1 MREEDNI
8 EKEGLQED
16 NLDIGDNSGDEDF
29 AEYDDL
35 SALEGLPQIDELDN
49 MDDLSG
55 VSDVASTIDF
65 DESGHKDESEDDID
79 IPLPDIDFSEDDGIA
94 SELSDGSDIKTT
106 YPEIKD
112 DDNNAADDSTV
123 EEPQVSEDIAAE
135 KDTEIE
141 TQSDAEAEQSDA
153 DIMSLSEDGA
163 DEEQSDADIMS
174 LSEDGADE
182 EQSDA
187 DIMSLSE
194 DGADEEQSDSD
205 IMSLSEDGA
214 DEEQSDADIMSLSE
228 DGADEEQSDIDL
240 MSLIGD
246 EESDSETAESGSIDD
261 MLGGLLDDFDENG
274 SIGDELEEQPE
285 ENSGSDAGDGQ
296 KADDLSDLLGMLSDD
311 STSDDVI
318 SLDSVSNEE
327 IPDISEIPD
336 IPMQDEEDISN
347 ILPQN
352 EEKEDNGEKQ
362 SIFKKV
368 FGNVVTAEIAEA
380 EKKQEEEEAAK
391 KEEAEKVKEEKAAEK
406 AKQKE
411 EKEKLKAEKAEAKA
425 AAKAKKAEEKAAK
438 KAEKQAQK
446 EAEREAAA
454 NEVVGKLNKVGVS
467 IVAVF
472 GVIILAGIII
482 GTNSFGNGLDKKKAT
497 NYFEMHRYSQA
508 YESAVGTNMKEKNPE
523 QYKKIVTVMK
533 VQHALDSYQ
542 NYENVK
548 KYPEALDALLMGL
561 KKYDANKKTA
571 YDLEIEN
578 DLASVYDKILDIL
591 SDEFGL
597 SKSQAYDILSLGS
610 SEYTSKVNAIA
621 AK

>member
-1 MREEDNI
+1 
-8 EKEGLQED
+8 
-16 NLDIGDNSGDEDF
+16 
-29 AEYDDL
+29 
-35 SALEGLPQIDELDN
+35 
-49 MDDLSG
+49 
-55 VSDVASTIDF
+55 
-65 DESGHKDESEDDID
+65 
-79 IPLPDIDFSEDDGIA
+79 
-94 SELSDGSDIKTT
+94 
-106 YPEIKD
+106 
-112 DDNNAADDSTV
+112 
-123 EEPQVSEDIAAE
+123 
-135 KDTEIE
+135 
-141 TQSDAEAEQSDA
+141 
-153 DIMSLSEDGA
+153 MSLSEDGA
-163 DEEQSDADIMS
+163 DEEQPDNDIMS
-174 LSEDGADE
+174 LTEDGTAD
-182 EQSDA
+182 D
-187 DIMSLSE
+187 
-194 DGADEEQSDSD
+194 
-205 IMSLSEDGA
+205 
-214 DEEQSDADIMSLSE
+214 
-228 DGADEEQSDIDL
+228 
-240 MSLIGD
+240 
-246 EESDSETAESGSIDD
+246 ESGSIDD
-261 MLGGLLDDFDENG
+261 MLGGLLDDFDANG
-274 SIGDELEEQPE
+274 SIGDDTEEQPKKNNE
-285 ENSGSDAGDGQ
+285 SESDAGDGQ
-296 KADDLSDLLGMLSDD
+296 KTDDLSDLLGMLSDD

-336 IPMQDEEDISN
+336 IPMQEEEDISN

-352 EEKEDNGEKQ
+352 EEKEDDGEKQ

-368 FGNVVTAEIAEA
+368 FGNVVTDEIAEA

-482 GTNSFGNGLDKKKAT
+482 CTNSFGSGLDKKKAT

>member
-16 NLDIGDNSGDEDF
+16 NPDIGDNSGDEDF

-55 VSDVASTIDF
+55 VSDIASTIDF
-65 DESGHKDESEDDID
+65 DESGHQDESEDDID

-94 SELSDGSDIKTT
+94 SELSDGSDIKIT

-123 EEPQVSEDIAAE
+123 EEPQVSEDIATE
-135 KDTEIE
+135 KDAEIE
-141 TQSDAEAEQSDA
+141 TQSDAEAEQSGA

-182 EQSDA
+182 EQLDA

-194 DGADEEQSDSD
+194 DGADEEQPDND
-205 IMSLSEDGA
+205 IMSLTEDGTA
-214 DEEQSDADIMSLSE
+214 DD
-228 DGADEEQSDIDL
+228 
-240 MSLIGD
+240 
-246 EESDSETAESGSIDD
+246 ESGSIDD
-261 MLGGLLDDFDENG
+261 MLGGLLDDFDANG
-274 SIGDELEEQPE
+274 SIGDDTEEQPKKNNE
-285 ENSGSDAGDGQ
+285 SESDAGDGQ
-296 KADDLSDLLGMLSDD
+296 KTDDLSDLLGMLSDD

-336 IPMQDEEDISN
+336 IPMQEEEDISN

-352 EEKEDNGEKQ
+352 EEKEDDGEKQ

-368 FGNVVTAEIAEA
+368 FGNVVTDEIAEA

-482 GTNSFGNGLDKKKAT
+482 GTNSFGSGLDKKKAT

-597 SKSQAYDILSLGS
+597 SKSQAYDILSLSS

>member
-65 DESGHKDESEDDID
+65 DESGHQDESEDDID

-123 EEPQVSEDIAAE
+123 EEPQVSEDIATE
-135 KDTEIE
+135 KDAEIE
-141 TQSDAEAEQSDA
+141 TQSDAEAEQSGA

-182 EQSDA
+182 EQPDN
-187 DIMSLSE
+187 DIMSLTE
-194 DGADEEQSDSD
+194 DGTADD
-205 IMSLSEDGA
+205 
-214 DEEQSDADIMSLSE
+214 
-228 DGADEEQSDIDL
+228 
-240 MSLIGD
+240 
-246 EESDSETAESGSIDD
+246 ESGSIDD
-261 MLGGLLDDFDENG
+261 MLGGLLDDFDKNG
-274 SIGDELEEQPE
+274 SIGDESEEQSK

-336 IPMQDEEDISN
+336 IPMQEEEDISN

-352 EEKEDNGEKQ
+352 EEKEDDGEKQ

-368 FGNVVTAEIAEA
+368 FGNVVTDEIAEA

-482 GTNSFGNGLDKKKAT
+482 GTNSFGSGLDKKKAT

>member
-65 DESGHKDESEDDID
+65 DESGHQDESEDDID

-123 EEPQVSEDIAAE
+123 EEPQVSEDIATE
-135 KDTEIE
+135 KDAEIE
-141 TQSDAEAEQSDA
+141 TQSDAEAEQSGA
-153 DIMSLSEDGA
+153 DIMSLSEDGADEEQPDNDIMSLTEDGA

-182 EQSDA
+182 EQPDN
-187 DIMSLSE
+187 DIMSLTE
-194 DGADEEQSDSD
+194 DGTADD
-205 IMSLSEDGA
+205 
-214 DEEQSDADIMSLSE
+214 
-228 DGADEEQSDIDL
+228 
-240 MSLIGD
+240 
-246 EESDSETAESGSIDD
+246 ESGSIDD
-261 MLGGLLDDFDENG
+261 MLGGLLDDFDKNG
-274 SIGDELEEQPE
+274 SIGDESEEQSK

-336 IPMQDEEDISN
+336 IPMQEEEDISN

-352 EEKEDNGEKQ
+352 EEKEDDGEKQ

-368 FGNVVTAEIAEA
+368 FGNVVTDEIAEA

-391 KEEAEKVKEEKAAEK
+391 KEEAEKVKEEKVAEK

-482 GTNSFGNGLDKKKAT
+482 GTNSFGSGLDKKKAT

>member
-16 NLDIGDNSGDEDF
+16 NPDIGDNSGDEDF

-65 DESGHKDESEDDID
+65 DESGHQDESEDDID

-112 DDNNAADDSTV
+112 DDNNAVDDSTV
-123 EEPQVSEDIAAE
+123 EEPQVSEDIATE
-135 KDTEIE
+135 KDAEIE
-141 TQSDAEAEQSDA
+141 TQSDAEAEQSGADIMSLSEDGADEEQSDA

-194 DGADEEQSDSD
+194 DGADEEQPDND
-205 IMSLSEDGA
+205 IMSLTEDGTA
-214 DEEQSDADIMSLSE
+214 DD
-228 DGADEEQSDIDL
+228 
-240 MSLIGD
+240 
-246 EESDSETAESGSIDD
+246 ESGSIDD
-261 MLGGLLDDFDENG
+261 MLGGLLDDFDKNG
-274 SIGDELEEQPE
+274 SIGDESEEQSK

-336 IPMQDEEDISN
+336 IPMQEEEDISN

-352 EEKEDNGEKQ
+352 EEKEDDGEKQ

-368 FGNVVTAEIAEA
+368 FGNVVTDEIAEA

>member
-16 NLDIGDNSGDEDF
+16 NPDIGDNSGDEDF

-65 DESGHKDESEDDID
+65 DESGHQDESEDDID

-123 EEPQVSEDIAAE
+123 EEPQVSEDIATE
-135 KDTEIE
+135 KDAEIE
-141 TQSDAEAEQSDA
+141 TQSDAEAEQSGA

-194 DGADEEQSDSD
+194 DGADEEQPDND
-205 IMSLSEDGA
+205 IMSLTEDGA
-214 DEEQSDADIMSLSE
+214 DEEQPDNDIMSLTE
-228 DGADEEQSDIDL
+228 DGTADD
-240 MSLIGD
+240 
-246 EESDSETAESGSIDD
+246 ESGSIDD
-261 MLGGLLDDFDENG
+261 MLGGLLDDFDANG
-274 SIGDELEEQPE
+274 SIGYDTEEQPKKNNE
-285 ENSGSDAGDGQ
+285 SESDAGDGQ
-296 KADDLSDLLGMLSDD
+296 KTDDLSDLLGMLSDD

-336 IPMQDEEDISN
+336 IPMQEEEDISN

-352 EEKEDNGEKQ
+352 EEKEDDGEKQ

-368 FGNVVTAEIAEA
+368 FGNVVTDEIAEA

-482 GTNSFGNGLDKKKAT
+482 GTNSFGSGLDKKKAT

>member
-16 NLDIGDNSGDEDF
+16 NPDIGDNSGDEDF

-65 DESGHKDESEDDID
+65 DESGHQDESEDDID

-112 DDNNAADDSTV
+112 DDNNAEDDSTV

-135 KDTEIE
+135 KDAEIE
-141 TQSDAEAEQSDA
+141 TQSDAEAEQSGA

-194 DGADEEQSDSD
+194 DGADEEQSDAD
-205 IMSLSEDGA
+205 IMSLSDDGA
-214 DEEQSDADIMSLSE
+214 DEEQPDNDIMSLTE
-228 DGADEEQSDIDL
+228 DGTADD
-240 MSLIGD
+240 
-246 EESDSETAESGSIDD
+246 ESGSIDD
-261 MLGGLLDDFDENG
+261 MLGGLLDDFDKNG
-274 SIGDELEEQPE
+274 SIGDESEEQSK

-336 IPMQDEEDISN
+336 IPMQEEEDISN

-352 EEKEDNGEKQ
+352 EEKEDDGEKQ

-368 FGNVVTAEIAEA
+368 FGNVVTDEIAEA

-482 GTNSFGNGLDKKKAT
+482 GTNSFGSGLDKKKAT

>member
-16 NLDIGDNSGDEDF
+16 NPDIGDNSGDEDF

-65 DESGHKDESEDDID
+65 DESGHQDESEDDID

-141 TQSDAEAEQSDA
+141 TQSDAEAEQSGA

-194 DGADEEQSDSD
+194 DGADED
-205 IMSLSEDGA
+205 
-214 DEEQSDADIMSLSE
+214 QSDADIMSLSE
-228 DGADEEQSDIDL
+228 DGADEEQSDNDI
-240 MSLIGD
+240 MSLTEDG
-246 EESDSETAESGSIDD
+246 TADDESGSIDD
-261 MLGGLLDDFDENG
+261 MLGGLLDNFDKNG
-274 SIGDELEEQPE
+274 SIGDESEEQSK

-336 IPMQDEEDISN
+336 IPMQEEEDISN

-352 EEKEDNGEKQ
+352 EEKEDDGEKQ

-368 FGNVVTAEIAEA
+368 FGNVVTDEIAEA

-438 KAEKQAQK
+438 KAEKQAKK

-482 GTNSFGNGLDKKKAT
+482 GTNSFGSGLDKKKAT

-597 SKSQAYDILSLGS
+597 SKSQSYDILSLGS

>member
-16 NLDIGDNSGDEDF
+16 NPDIGDNSGDEDF

-65 DESGHKDESEDDID
+65 DESGHQDESEDDID

-112 DDNNAADDSTV
+112 DDNNAVDDSTV
-123 EEPQVSEDIAAE
+123 EEPQVSEDIATE
-135 KDTEIE
+135 KDAEIE
-141 TQSDAEAEQSDA
+141 TQSDAEAEQSGADIMSLSEDGADEEQSDA
-153 DIMSLSEDGA
+153 DMMSLSEDGA

-194 DGADEEQSDSD
+194 DGADEEQPDND
-205 IMSLSEDGA
+205 IMSLTEDGTA
-214 DEEQSDADIMSLSE
+214 DD
-228 DGADEEQSDIDL
+228 
-240 MSLIGD
+240 
-246 EESDSETAESGSIDD
+246 ESGSIDD
-261 MLGGLLDDFDENG
+261 MLGGLLDDFDKNG
-274 SIGDELEEQPE
+274 SIGDESEEQSK

-336 IPMQDEEDISN
+336 IPMQEEEDISN

-352 EEKEDNGEKQ
+352 EEKEDGGEKQ

-368 FGNVVTAEIAEA
+368 FGNVVTDEIAEA

-482 GTNSFGNGLDKKKAT
+482 GTNSFGSGLDKKKAT

>member
-16 NLDIGDNSGDEDF
+16 NPDIGDNSGDEDF

-65 DESGHKDESEDDID
+65 DESGHQDESEDDID

-141 TQSDAEAEQSDA
+141 TQSDAEAEQSGADIMSLSEDGA
-153 DIMSLSEDGA
+153 DEEQSDVDIMSLSEDGA

-194 DGADEEQSDSD
+194 DGADDEQPDND
-205 IMSLSEDGA
+205 IMSLTEDGTA
-214 DEEQSDADIMSLSE
+214 DD
-228 DGADEEQSDIDL
+228 
-240 MSLIGD
+240 
-246 EESDSETAESGSIDD
+246 ESGSIDD
-261 MLGGLLDDFDENG
+261 MLGGLLDDFDKNG
-274 SIGDELEEQPE
+274 SIGDESEEQSK

-336 IPMQDEEDISN
+336 IPMQEEEDISK

-352 EEKEDNGEKQ
+352 EEKEDDGEKQ

-368 FGNVVTAEIAEA
+368 FGNVVTDEIAEA

-482 GTNSFGNGLDKKKAT
+482 GTNSFGSGLDKKKAT

-561 KKYDANKKTA
+561 KKYDVNKKTA

>member
-16 NLDIGDNSGDEDF
+16 NPDIGDNSGDEDF

-65 DESGHKDESEDDID
+65 DESGHQDESEDDID

-123 EEPQVSEDIAAE
+123 EEPQVSEDIATE
-135 KDTEIE
+135 KDAEIE
-141 TQSDAEAEQSDA
+141 TQSDAEAEQSGA

-182 EQSDA
+182 EQPDN
-187 DIMSLSE
+187 DIMSLT
-194 DGADEEQSDSD
+194 
-205 IMSLSEDGA
+205 EDGA

-228 DGADEEQSDIDL
+228 DGADEEQPDNDI
-240 MSLIGD
+240 MSLTEDG
-246 EESDSETAESGSIDD
+246 TADDESGSIDD
-261 MLGGLLDDFDENG
+261 MLGGLLDDFDKNG
-274 SIGDELEEQPE
+274 SIGDESEEQSK

-336 IPMQDEEDISN
+336 IPMQEEEDISN

-352 EEKEDNGEKQ
+352 EEKEDDGEKQ

-368 FGNVVTAEIAEA
+368 FGNVVTDEIAEA

-467 IVAVF
+467 IVAVL

-482 GTNSFGNGLDKKKAT
+482 GTNSFGSGLDKKKAT

>member
-16 NLDIGDNSGDEDF
+16 NPDIGDNSGDEDF

-65 DESGHKDESEDDID
+65 DESGHQDESEDDID

-123 EEPQVSEDIAAE
+123 EETQVSEDIATE
-135 KDTEIE
+135 KDAEIE
-141 TQSDAEAEQSDA
+141 TQSDAEAEQSGA

-194 DGADEEQSDSD
+194 DGADEEQPDND
-205 IMSLSEDGA
+205 IMSLTEDGA

-228 DGADEEQSDIDL
+228 DGADEEQPDNDI
-240 MSLIGD
+240 MSLTEDG
-246 EESDSETAESGSIDD
+246 TADDESGSIDD
-261 MLGGLLDDFDENG
+261 MLGGLLDDFDANG
-274 SIGDELEEQPE
+274 SIGDDTEEQPKKNNE
-285 ENSGSDAGDGQ
+285 SESDAGDGQ
-296 KADDLSDLLGMLSDD
+296 KTDDLSDLLGMLSDD

-336 IPMQDEEDISN
+336 IPMQEEEDISN

-352 EEKEDNGEKQ
+352 EEKEDDGEKQ

-368 FGNVVTAEIAEA
+368 FGNVVTDEIAEA

-482 GTNSFGNGLDKKKAT
+482 GTNSFGSGLDKKKAT

-561 KKYDANKKTA
+561 KKYDANKMTA

>member
-16 NLDIGDNSGDEDF
+16 NPDIGDNSGDEDF

-65 DESGHKDESEDDID
+65 DESGHQDESEDDID

-123 EEPQVSEDIAAE
+123 EEPQVSEDIATE
-135 KDTEIE
+135 KDAEIE
-141 TQSDAEAEQSDA
+141 TQSDAEAEQSGADIMSLSEDGADEEQSDA

-194 DGADEEQSDSD
+194 DGADEEQPDND
-205 IMSLSEDGA
+205 IMSLTEDGTA
-214 DEEQSDADIMSLSE
+214 DD
-228 DGADEEQSDIDL
+228 
-240 MSLIGD
+240 
-246 EESDSETAESGSIDD
+246 ESGSIDD
-261 MLGGLLDDFDENG
+261 MLGGLLDDFDKNG
-274 SIGDELEEQPE
+274 SIGDESEEQSK

-336 IPMQDEEDISN
+336 IPMQEEEDISN

-352 EEKEDNGEKQ
+352 EEKEDDGEKQ

-368 FGNVVTAEIAEA
+368 FGNVVTDEIAEA

-467 IVAVF
+467 IVAVL

-482 GTNSFGNGLDKKKAT
+482 GTNSFGSGLDKKKAT

>member
-16 NLDIGDNSGDEDF
+16 NPDIGDNSGDEDF

-65 DESGHKDESEDDID
+65 DESGHQDESEDDID

-123 EEPQVSEDIAAE
+123 EEPQVSEDIATE
-135 KDTEIE
+135 KDAEIE
-141 TQSDAEAEQSDA
+141 TQSDAEAEQSGA

-194 DGADEEQSDSD
+194 DGADEEQPDND
-205 IMSLSEDGA
+205 IMSLTEDGTA
-214 DEEQSDADIMSLSE
+214 DD
-228 DGADEEQSDIDL
+228 
-240 MSLIGD
+240 
-246 EESDSETAESGSIDD
+246 ESGSIDD
-261 MLGGLLDDFDENG
+261 MLGGLLDDFDKNG
-274 SIGDELEEQPE
+274 SIGDESEEQSK

-336 IPMQDEEDISN
+336 IPMQEEEDISN

-352 EEKEDNGEKQ
+352 EEKEDDGEKQ

-368 FGNVVTAEIAEA
+368 FGNVVTDEIAEA

-391 KEEAEKVKEEKAAEK
+391 KEEAEKVKEEKVAEK

-454 NEVVGKLNKVGVS
+454 NEIVGKLNKVGVS
-467 IVAVF
+467 IVAVL

-482 GTNSFGNGLDKKKAT
+482 GTNSFGSGLDKKKAT

>member
-65 DESGHKDESEDDID
+65 DESGHQDESEDDID

-123 EEPQVSEDIAAE
+123 EEPQVSEDIATE
-135 KDTEIE
+135 KDAEIE
-141 TQSDAEAEQSDA
+141 TQSDAEAEQSGA
-153 DIMSLSEDGA
+153 DIMSLSEDGADEEQPDNDIMSLTEDGA

-182 EQSDA
+182 EQPDN
-187 DIMSLSE
+187 DIMSLTE
-194 DGADEEQSDSD
+194 DGTADD
-205 IMSLSEDGA
+205 
-214 DEEQSDADIMSLSE
+214 
-228 DGADEEQSDIDL
+228 
-240 MSLIGD
+240 
-246 EESDSETAESGSIDD
+246 ESGSIDD
-261 MLGGLLDDFDENG
+261 MLGGLLDDFDKNG
-274 SIGDELEEQPE
+274 SIGDESEEQSK

-336 IPMQDEEDISN
+336 IPMQEEEDISN

-352 EEKEDNGEKQ
+352 EEKEDDGEKQ

-368 FGNVVTAEIAEA
+368 FGNVVTDEIAEA
-380 EKKQEEEEAAK
+380 EKKQEEEEAVK

-482 GTNSFGNGLDKKKAT
+482 GTNSFGSGLDKKKAT

>member
-16 NLDIGDNSGDEDF
+16 NPDIGDNSGDEDF

-65 DESGHKDESEDDID
+65 DESGHQDESEDDID

-112 DDNNAADDSTV
+112 DDNNATDDSTV
-123 EEPQVSEDIAAE
+123 EEPQVSEDIATE
-135 KDTEIE
+135 KDAEIE
-141 TQSDAEAEQSDA
+141 TQSDAEDEQSGA
-153 DIMSLSEDGA
+153 DIMSLSEDGADEEQPDNDIMSLTEDGA

-182 EQSDA
+182 EQPDN
-187 DIMSLSE
+187 DIMSLTE
-194 DGADEEQSDSD
+194 DGTADD
-205 IMSLSEDGA
+205 
-214 DEEQSDADIMSLSE
+214 
-228 DGADEEQSDIDL
+228 
-240 MSLIGD
+240 
-246 EESDSETAESGSIDD
+246 ESGSIDD
-261 MLGGLLDDFDENG
+261 MLGGLLDDFDKNG
-274 SIGDELEEQPE
+274 SIGDESEEQSK

-336 IPMQDEEDISN
+336 IPMQEEEDISN

-352 EEKEDNGEKQ
+352 EEKEDDGEKQ

-368 FGNVVTAEIAEA
+368 FGNVVTDEIAEA

-467 IVAVF
+467 IVAVV

-482 GTNSFGNGLDKKKAT
+482 GTNSFGSGLDKKKAT

>member
-16 NLDIGDNSGDEDF
+16 NPDIGDNSGDEDF

-65 DESGHKDESEDDID
+65 DESGHQDESEDDID

-141 TQSDAEAEQSDA
+141 TQSDAEAEQSGADIMSLSEDGADEEQSDA

-194 DGADEEQSDSD
+194 DGADEEQSDND
-205 IMSLSEDGA
+205 IMSLTEDGTA
-214 DEEQSDADIMSLSE
+214 DD
-228 DGADEEQSDIDL
+228 
-240 MSLIGD
+240 
-246 EESDSETAESGSIDD
+246 ESGSIDD
-261 MLGGLLDDFDENG
+261 MLGGLLDNFDKNG
-274 SIGDELEEQPE
+274 SIGDESEEQSK

-336 IPMQDEEDISN
+336 IPMQEEEDISN

-352 EEKEDNGEKQ
+352 EEKEDDGEKQ

-368 FGNVVTAEIAEA
+368 FGNVVTDEIAEA
-380 EKKQEEEEAAK
+380 EKKQEEEETAK

-482 GTNSFGNGLDKKKAT
+482 GTNSFGSGLDKKKAT

-597 SKSQAYDILSLGS
+597 SKSQSYDILSLGS

>member
-1 MREEDNI
+1 M
-8 EKEGLQED
+8 L
-16 NLDIGDNSGDEDF
+16 
-29 AEYDDL
+29 
-35 SALEGLPQIDELDN
+35 
-49 MDDLSG
+49 
-55 VSDVASTIDF
+55 
-65 DESGHKDESEDDID
+65 
-79 IPLPDIDFSEDDGIA
+79 DIDFSEDDGIA

-141 TQSDAEAEQSDA
+141 TQSDAEAEQSGA

-163 DEEQSDADIMS
+163 DEEQSDVDIMS
-174 LSEDGADE
+174 LSEDGADD
-182 EQSDA
+182 EQPDN
-187 DIMSLSE
+187 DIMSLTE
-194 DGADEEQSDSD
+194 DGTADD
-205 IMSLSEDGA
+205 
-214 DEEQSDADIMSLSE
+214 
-228 DGADEEQSDIDL
+228 
-240 MSLIGD
+240 
-246 EESDSETAESGSIDD
+246 ESGSIDD
-261 MLGGLLDDFDENG
+261 MLGGLLDDFDKNG
-274 SIGDELEEQPE
+274 SIGDESEEQSK

-336 IPMQDEEDISN
+336 IPMQEEEDISN

-352 EEKEDNGEKQ
+352 EEKEDDGEKQ

-368 FGNVVTAEIAEA
+368 FGNVVTDEIAEA

-482 GTNSFGNGLDKKKAT
+482 GTNSFGSGLDKKKAT

-561 KKYDANKKTA
+561 KKYDVNKKTA

>member
-16 NLDIGDNSGDEDF
+16 NPDIGDNSGDEDF

-65 DESGHKDESEDDID
+65 DESGHQDESEDDID

-123 EEPQVSEDIAAE
+123 EEPQVSEDIATE
-135 KDTEIE
+135 KDAEIE
-141 TQSDAEAEQSDA
+141 TQSDAEAEQSGA

-182 EQSDA
+182 EQPDN
-187 DIMSLSE
+187 DIMSLT
-194 DGADEEQSDSD
+194 
-205 IMSLSEDGA
+205 EDGA

-228 DGADEEQSDIDL
+228 DGADEEQPDNDI
-240 MSLIGD
+240 MSLTEDG
-246 EESDSETAESGSIDD
+246 TADDESGSIDD
-261 MLGGLLDDFDENG
+261 MLGGLLDDFDKNG
-274 SIGDELEEQPE
+274 SIGDESEEQSK

-336 IPMQDEEDISN
+336 IPMQEEEDISN

-352 EEKEDNGEKQ
+352 EEKEDDGEKQ

-368 FGNVVTAEIAEA
+368 FGNVVTDEIAEA

-482 GTNSFGNGLDKKKAT
+482 GTNSFGSGLDKKKAT

>member
-1 MREEDNI
+1 
-8 EKEGLQED
+8 
-16 NLDIGDNSGDEDF
+16 
-29 AEYDDL
+29 
-35 SALEGLPQIDELDN
+35 

-65 DESGHKDESEDDID
+65 DESGHQDESEDDID

-123 EEPQVSEDIAAE
+123 EEPQVSEDIATE
-135 KDTEIE
+135 KDAEIE
-141 TQSDAEAEQSDA
+141 TQSDAEAEQSGA

-194 DGADEEQSDSD
+194 DGADEEQPDND
-205 IMSLSEDGA
+205 IMSLTEDGA
-214 DEEQSDADIMSLSE
+214 DEEQPDNDIMSLTE
-228 DGADEEQSDIDL
+228 DGTADD
-240 MSLIGD
+240 
-246 EESDSETAESGSIDD
+246 ESGSIDD
-261 MLGGLLDDFDENG
+261 MLGGLLDDFDANG
-274 SIGDELEEQPE
+274 SIGYDTEEQPKKNNE
-285 ENSGSDAGDGQ
+285 SESDAGDGQ
-296 KADDLSDLLGMLSDD
+296 KTDDLSDLLGMLSDD

-336 IPMQDEEDISN
+336 IPMQEEEDISN

-352 EEKEDNGEKQ
+352 EEKEDDGEKQ

-368 FGNVVTAEIAEA
+368 FGNVVTDEIAEA

-482 GTNSFGNGLDKKKAT
+482 GTNSFGSGLDKKKAT

>member
-16 NLDIGDNSGDEDF
+16 NPDIGDNSGDEDF

-65 DESGHKDESEDDID
+65 DESGHQDESEDDID

-112 DDNNAADDSTV
+112 DDNNVTDDSTV
-123 EEPQVSEDIAAE
+123 EEPQVSEDIATE
-135 KDTEIE
+135 KDAEIE
-141 TQSDAEAEQSDA
+141 TQSDAEAEQSGA

-194 DGADEEQSDSD
+194 DGADEEQPDND
-205 IMSLSEDGA
+205 IMSLTEDGTA
-214 DEEQSDADIMSLSE
+214 DD
-228 DGADEEQSDIDL
+228 
-240 MSLIGD
+240 
-246 EESDSETAESGSIDD
+246 ESGSIDD
-261 MLGGLLDDFDENG
+261 MLGGLLDDFDANG
-274 SIGDELEEQPE
+274 SIGDESEEQSK

-296 KADDLSDLLGMLSDD
+296 KTDDLSDLLGMLSDD

-336 IPMQDEEDISN
+336 IPMQEEEDISN

-352 EEKEDNGEKQ
+352 EEKEDDGEKQ

-368 FGNVVTAEIAEA
+368 FGNVVTDEIAEA

-482 GTNSFGNGLDKKKAT
+482 GTNSFGSGLDKKKAT

>member
-65 DESGHKDESEDDID
+65 DESGHQDESEDDID

-123 EEPQVSEDIAAE
+123 EEPQVSEDIATE
-135 KDTEIE
+135 KDAEIE
-141 TQSDAEAEQSDA
+141 TQSDAEAEQSGA

-194 DGADEEQSDSD
+194 DGADEEQPDND
-205 IMSLSEDGA
+205 IMSLTEDGA
-214 DEEQSDADIMSLSE
+214 DEEQPDNDIMSLTE
-228 DGADEEQSDIDL
+228 DGTADD
-240 MSLIGD
+240 
-246 EESDSETAESGSIDD
+246 ESGSIDD
-261 MLGGLLDDFDENG
+261 MLGGLLDDFDANG
-274 SIGDELEEQPE
+274 SIGYDTEEQPKKNNE
-285 ENSGSDAGDGQ
+285 SESDAGDGQ
-296 KADDLSDLLGMLSDD
+296 KTDDLSDLLGMLSDD

-336 IPMQDEEDISN
+336 IPMQEEEDISN

-352 EEKEDNGEKQ
+352 EEKEDDGEKQ

-368 FGNVVTAEIAEA
+368 FGNVVTDEIAEA

-482 GTNSFGNGLDKKKAT
+482 GTNSFGSGLDKKKAT

>member
-65 DESGHKDESEDDID
+65 DESGHQDESEDDID

-123 EEPQVSEDIAAE
+123 EEPQVSEDIATE
-135 KDTEIE
+135 KDAEIE
-141 TQSDAEAEQSDA
+141 TQSDAEAEQSGA
-153 DIMSLSEDGA
+153 DIMSLSEDGADEEQPDNDIMSLTEDGA

-182 EQSDA
+182 EQPDN
-187 DIMSLSE
+187 DIMSLTE
-194 DGADEEQSDSD
+194 DGTADD
-205 IMSLSEDGA
+205 
-214 DEEQSDADIMSLSE
+214 
-228 DGADEEQSDIDL
+228 
-240 MSLIGD
+240 
-246 EESDSETAESGSIDD
+246 ESGSIDD
-261 MLGGLLDDFDENG
+261 MLGGLLDDFDKNG
-274 SIGDELEEQPE
+274 SIGDESEEQSK

-336 IPMQDEEDISN
+336 IPMQEEEDISN

-352 EEKEDNGEKQ
+352 EEKEDDGEKQ

-368 FGNVVTAEIAEA
+368 FGNVVTDEIAEA

-446 EAEREAAA
+446 EVEREAAA

-482 GTNSFGNGLDKKKAT
+482 GTNSFGSGLDKKKAT

>member
-65 DESGHKDESEDDID
+65 DESGHQDESEDDID

-123 EEPQVSEDIAAE
+123 EEPQVSEDIATE
-135 KDTEIE
+135 KDAEIE
-141 TQSDAEAEQSDA
+141 TQSDAEAEQSGA

-194 DGADEEQSDSD
+194 DGADEEQPDND
-205 IMSLSEDGA
+205 IMSLTEDGA
-214 DEEQSDADIMSLSE
+214 DEEQPDNDIMSLTE
-228 DGADEEQSDIDL
+228 DGTADD
-240 MSLIGD
+240 
-246 EESDSETAESGSIDD
+246 ESGSIDD
-261 MLGGLLDDFDENG
+261 MLGGLLDDFDANG
-274 SIGDELEEQPE
+274 SIGYDTEEQPKKNNE
-285 ENSGSDAGDGQ
+285 SESDAGDGQ
-296 KADDLSDLLGMLSDD
+296 KTDDLSDLLGMLSDD

-336 IPMQDEEDISN
+336 IPMQEEEDISN

-352 EEKEDNGEKQ
+352 EEKEDDGEKQ

-368 FGNVVTAEIAEA
+368 FGNVVTDEIAEA

-482 GTNSFGNGLDKKKAT
+482 GTNSFGSGLDKKKAT

-548 KYPEALDALLMGL
+548 KYPEALDDLLMGL

>member
-16 NLDIGDNSGDEDF
+16 NPDIGDNSGDEDF

-65 DESGHKDESEDDID
+65 DESGHQDESEDDID

-123 EEPQVSEDIAAE
+123 EEPQVSEDIATE
-135 KDTEIE
+135 KDAGIE
-141 TQSDAEAEQSDA
+141 TQSDAEAEQSGA

-194 DGADEEQSDSD
+194 DGADEEQPDND
-205 IMSLSEDGA
+205 IMSLTEDGA
-214 DEEQSDADIMSLSE
+214 DEEQPDNDIMSLTE
-228 DGADEEQSDIDL
+228 DGTADD
-240 MSLIGD
+240 
-246 EESDSETAESGSIDD
+246 ESGSIDD
-261 MLGGLLDDFDENG
+261 MLGGLLDDFDANG
-274 SIGDELEEQPE
+274 SIGDDTEEQPKKNNE
-285 ENSGSDAGDGQ
+285 SDAGDGQ
-296 KADDLSDLLGMLSDD
+296 KTDDLSDLLGMLSDD

-336 IPMQDEEDISN
+336 IPMQEEEDISN

-352 EEKEDNGEKQ
+352 EEKEDDGEKQ

-368 FGNVVTAEIAEA
+368 FGNVVTDEIAEA

-391 KEEAEKVKEEKAAEK
+391 KEEAKKVKEEKAAEK

-482 GTNSFGNGLDKKKAT
+482 GTNSFGSGLDKKKAT

-597 SKSQAYDILSLGS
+597 SKSQAYDILSLSS

>member
-65 DESGHKDESEDDID
+65 DESGHQDESEDDID

-123 EEPQVSEDIAAE
+123 EEPQVSEDIATE
-135 KDTEIE
+135 KDAEIE
-141 TQSDAEAEQSDA
+141 TQSDAEAEQSGA

-163 DEEQSDADIMS
+163 DEEQPDNDIMS
-174 LSEDGADE
+174 LTEDGTAD
-182 EQSDA
+182 D
-187 DIMSLSE
+187 
-194 DGADEEQSDSD
+194 
-205 IMSLSEDGA
+205 
-214 DEEQSDADIMSLSE
+214 
-228 DGADEEQSDIDL
+228 
-240 MSLIGD
+240 
-246 EESDSETAESGSIDD
+246 ESGSIDD
-261 MLGGLLDDFDENG
+261 MLGGLLDDFDKNG
-274 SIGDELEEQPE
+274 SIGDESEEQSK

-336 IPMQDEEDISN
+336 IPMQEEEDISN

-352 EEKEDNGEKQ
+352 EEKEDDGEKQ

-368 FGNVVTAEIAEA
+368 FGNVVTDEIAEA

-482 GTNSFGNGLDKKKAT
+482 GTNSFGSGLDKKKAT

>member
-16 NLDIGDNSGDEDF
+16 NPDIGDNSGDEDF

-65 DESGHKDESEDDID
+65 DESGHQDESEDDID
-79 IPLPDIDFSEDDGIA
+79 IPLHDIDFSEDDGIA

-141 TQSDAEAEQSDA
+141 TQSDAEAEQSGADIMSLSEDGADEEQSDA

-194 DGADEEQSDSD
+194 DGADEEQSDND
-205 IMSLSEDGA
+205 IMSLTEDGTA
-214 DEEQSDADIMSLSE
+214 DD
-228 DGADEEQSDIDL
+228 
-240 MSLIGD
+240 
-246 EESDSETAESGSIDD
+246 ESGSIDD
-261 MLGGLLDDFDENG
+261 MLGGLLDNFDKNG
-274 SIGDELEEQPE
+274 SIGDESEEQSK

-336 IPMQDEEDISN
+336 IPMQEEEDISN

-352 EEKEDNGEKQ
+352 EEKEDDGEKQ

-368 FGNVVTAEIAEA
+368 FGNVVTDEIAEA

-482 GTNSFGNGLDKKKAT
+482 GTNSFGSGLDKKKAT

-597 SKSQAYDILSLGS
+597 SKSQSYDILSLGS

>member
-16 NLDIGDNSGDEDF
+16 NPDIGDNSGDEDF

-65 DESGHKDESEDDID
+65 DESGHQDESEDDID

-112 DDNNAADDSTV
+112 DDNNAVDDSTV
-123 EEPQVSEDIAAE
+123 EEPQVSEDIATE
-135 KDTEIE
+135 KDAEIE
-141 TQSDAEAEQSDA
+141 TQSDAEAEQSGA

-182 EQSDA
+182 EQPDN
-187 DIMSLSE
+187 DIMSLTE
-194 DGADEEQSDSD
+194 DGTADD
-205 IMSLSEDGA
+205 
-214 DEEQSDADIMSLSE
+214 
-228 DGADEEQSDIDL
+228 
-240 MSLIGD
+240 
-246 EESDSETAESGSIDD
+246 ESGSIDD
-261 MLGGLLDDFDENG
+261 MLGGLLDDFDKNG
-274 SIGDELEEQPE
+274 SIGDESEEQSK

-336 IPMQDEEDISN
+336 IPMQEEEDISN

-352 EEKEDNGEKQ
+352 EEKEDGGEKQ

-368 FGNVVTAEIAEA
+368 FGNVVTDEIAEA

-482 GTNSFGNGLDKKKAT
+482 GTNSFGSGLDKKKAT

-578 DLASVYDKILDIL
+578 DFASVYDKILDIL

>member
-65 DESGHKDESEDDID
+65 DESGHQDESEDDID

-123 EEPQVSEDIAAE
+123 EEPQVSEDIATE
-135 KDTEIE
+135 KDAEIE
-141 TQSDAEAEQSDA
+141 TQSDAEAEQSGA

-163 DEEQSDADIMS
+163 DEEQPDNDIMS
-174 LSEDGADE
+174 LTEDGADE
-182 EQSDA
+182 EQPDN
-187 DIMSLSE
+187 DIMSLTE
-194 DGADEEQSDSD
+194 DGTADD
-205 IMSLSEDGA
+205 
-214 DEEQSDADIMSLSE
+214 
-228 DGADEEQSDIDL
+228 
-240 MSLIGD
+240 
-246 EESDSETAESGSIDD
+246 ESGSIDD
-261 MLGGLLDDFDENG
+261 MLGGLLDDFDANG
-274 SIGDELEEQPE
+274 SIGYDTEEQPKKNNE
-285 ENSGSDAGDGQ
+285 SESDAGDGQ
-296 KADDLSDLLGMLSDD
+296 KTDDLSDLLGMLSDD

-336 IPMQDEEDISN
+336 IPMQEEEDISN

-352 EEKEDNGEKQ
+352 EEKEDDGEKQ

-368 FGNVVTAEIAEA
+368 FGNVVTDEIAEA

-482 GTNSFGNGLDKKKAT
+482 GTNSFGSGLDKKKAT

>member
-16 NLDIGDNSGDEDF
+16 NPDIGDNSGDEDF

-65 DESGHKDESEDDID
+65 DESGHQDESEDDID

-141 TQSDAEAEQSDA
+141 TQSDAEAEQSGADIMSLSEDGADEEQSDA

-194 DGADEEQSDSD
+194 DGADEEQSDND
-205 IMSLSEDGA
+205 IMSLTEDGTA
-214 DEEQSDADIMSLSE
+214 DD
-228 DGADEEQSDIDL
+228 
-240 MSLIGD
+240 
-246 EESDSETAESGSIDD
+246 ESGSIDD
-261 MLGGLLDDFDENG
+261 MLGGLLDNFDKNG
-274 SIGDELEEQPE
+274 SIGDESEEQSK

-336 IPMQDEEDISN
+336 IPMQEEEDISN

-352 EEKEDNGEKQ
+352 EEKEDDGEKQ

-368 FGNVVTAEIAEA
+368 FGNVVTDEIAEA

-425 AAKAKKAEEKAAK
+425 AA
-438 KAEKQAQK
+438 
-446 EAEREAAA
+446 

-482 GTNSFGNGLDKKKAT
+482 GTNSFGSGLDKKKAT

-597 SKSQAYDILSLGS
+597 SKSQSYDILSLGS

>member
-65 DESGHKDESEDDID
+65 DESGHQDESEDDID

-123 EEPQVSEDIAAE
+123 EEPQVSEDIATE
-135 KDTEIE
+135 KDAEIE
-141 TQSDAEAEQSDA
+141 TQSDAEAEQSGA

-182 EQSDA
+182 EQPDN
-187 DIMSLSE
+187 DIMSLT
-194 DGADEEQSDSD
+194 
-205 IMSLSEDGA
+205 EDGA

-228 DGADEEQSDIDL
+228 DGADEEQPDNDI
-240 MSLIGD
+240 MSLTEDG
-246 EESDSETAESGSIDD
+246 TADDESGSIDD
-261 MLGGLLDDFDENG
+261 MLGGLLDDFDKNG
-274 SIGDELEEQPE
+274 SIGDESEEQSK

-336 IPMQDEEDISN
+336 IPMQEEEDISN

-352 EEKEDNGEKQ
+352 EEKEDDGEKQ

-368 FGNVVTAEIAEA
+368 FGNVVTDEIAEA

-482 GTNSFGNGLDKKKAT
+482 GTNSFGSGLDKKKAT

>member
-16 NLDIGDNSGDEDF
+16 NPDIGDNSGDEDF

-65 DESGHKDESEDDID
+65 DESGHQDESEDDID

-112 DDNNAADDSTV
+112 DDNNVTDDSTV
-123 EEPQVSEDIAAE
+123 EETQVSEDIATE
-135 KDTEIE
+135 KDAEIE
-141 TQSDAEAEQSDA
+141 TQSDAEAEQSGA

-182 EQSDA
+182 EQPDN
-187 DIMSLSE
+187 DIMSLTE
-194 DGADEEQSDSD
+194 DGAE
-205 IMSLSEDGA
+205 A
-214 DEEQSDADIMSLSE
+214 EQSDADIMSLSE
-228 DGADEEQSDIDL
+228 DGADEEQPDNDI
-240 MSLIGD
+240 MSLTEDG
-246 EESDSETAESGSIDD
+246 TADDESGSIDD
-261 MLGGLLDDFDENG
+261 MLGGLLDDFDANG
-274 SIGDELEEQPE
+274 SIGDDTEEQPKKNNE
-285 ENSGSDAGDGQ
+285 SESDAGDGQ
-296 KADDLSDLLGMLSDD
+296 KTDDLSDLLGMLSDD

-336 IPMQDEEDISN
+336 IPMQEEEDISN

-352 EEKEDNGEKQ
+352 EEKEDDGEKQ

-368 FGNVVTAEIAEA
+368 FGNVVTDEIAEA

-482 GTNSFGNGLDKKKAT
+482 GTNSFGSGLDKKKAT

>member
-16 NLDIGDNSGDEDF
+16 NPDIGDNSGDEDF

-65 DESGHKDESEDDID
+65 DESGHQDESEDDID

-112 DDNNAADDSTV
+112 DDNNATDDSTV
-123 EEPQVSEDIAAE
+123 EEPQVSEDIATE
-135 KDTEIE
+135 KDAEIE
-141 TQSDAEAEQSDA
+141 TQSDADEEQSGA

-194 DGADEEQSDSD
+194 DGADEEQPDND
-205 IMSLSEDGA
+205 IMSLTEDGTA
-214 DEEQSDADIMSLSE
+214 DD
-228 DGADEEQSDIDL
+228 
-240 MSLIGD
+240 
-246 EESDSETAESGSIDD
+246 ESGSIDD
-261 MLGGLLDDFDENG
+261 MLGGLLDDFDKNG
-274 SIGDELEEQPE
+274 SIGDESEEQSK

-336 IPMQDEEDISN
+336 IPMQEEEDISN

-352 EEKEDNGEKQ
+352 EEKEDDGEKQ

-368 FGNVVTAEIAEA
+368 FGNVVTDEIAEA

-482 GTNSFGNGLDKKKAT
+482 GTNSFGSGLDKKKAT

>member
-16 NLDIGDNSGDEDF
+16 NPDIGDNSGDEDF

-65 DESGHKDESEDDID
+65 DESGHQDESEDDID

-141 TQSDAEAEQSDA
+141 TQSDAEAEQSGADIMSLSEDGADEEQSDA

-194 DGADEEQSDSD
+194 DGADEEQSDND
-205 IMSLSEDGA
+205 IMSLTEDGTA
-214 DEEQSDADIMSLSE
+214 DD
-228 DGADEEQSDIDL
+228 
-240 MSLIGD
+240 
-246 EESDSETAESGSIDD
+246 ESGSIDD
-261 MLGGLLDDFDENG
+261 MLGGLLDNFDKNG
-274 SIGDELEEQPE
+274 SIGDESEEQSK

-327 IPDISEIPD
+327 IPDI
-336 IPMQDEEDISN
+336 PMQEEEDISN

-352 EEKEDNGEKQ
+352 EEKEDDGEKQ

-368 FGNVVTAEIAEA
+368 FGNVVTDEIAEA

-482 GTNSFGNGLDKKKAT
+482 GTNSFGSGLDKKKAT

-597 SKSQAYDILSLGS
+597 SKSQSYDILSLGS

>member
-16 NLDIGDNSGDEDF
+16 NPDIGDNSGDEDF

-65 DESGHKDESEDDID
+65 DESGHQDESEDDID

-112 DDNNAADDSTV
+112 DDNNAVDDSTV
-123 EEPQVSEDIAAE
+123 EEPQVSEDIATE
-135 KDTEIE
+135 KDAEIE
-141 TQSDAEAEQSDA
+141 TQSDAEAEQSGADIMSLSEDGADEEQSDA

-194 DGADEEQSDSD
+194 DGADEEQPDND
-205 IMSLSEDGA
+205 IMSLTEDGTA
-214 DEEQSDADIMSLSE
+214 DD
-228 DGADEEQSDIDL
+228 
-240 MSLIGD
+240 
-246 EESDSETAESGSIDD
+246 ESGSIDD
-261 MLGGLLDDFDENG
+261 MLGGLLDDFDKNG
-274 SIGDELEEQPE
+274 SIGDESEEQSK

-336 IPMQDEEDISN
+336 IPMQEEEDISN

-352 EEKEDNGEKQ
+352 EEKEDGGEKQ

-368 FGNVVTAEIAEA
+368 FGNVVTDEIAEA

-482 GTNSFGNGLDKKKAT
+482 GTNSFGSGLDKKKAT

>member
-16 NLDIGDNSGDEDF
+16 NPDIGDNSGDEDF

-65 DESGHKDESEDDID
+65 DESGHQDESEDDID

-141 TQSDAEAEQSDA
+141 TQSDAEAEQSGADIMSLSEDGA
-153 DIMSLSEDGA
+153 DEEQSDVDIMSLSEDGA

-194 DGADEEQSDSD
+194 DGADEEQSDND
-205 IMSLSEDGA
+205 IMSLTEDGTA
-214 DEEQSDADIMSLSE
+214 DD
-228 DGADEEQSDIDL
+228 
-240 MSLIGD
+240 
-246 EESDSETAESGSIDD
+246 ESGSIDD
-261 MLGGLLDDFDENG
+261 MLGGLLDDFDKNG
-274 SIGDELEEQPE
+274 SIGDESEEQSK

-336 IPMQDEEDISN
+336 IPMQEEEDISN

-352 EEKEDNGEKQ
+352 EEKEDDGEKQ

-368 FGNVVTAEIAEA
+368 FGNVVTDEIAEA

-482 GTNSFGNGLDKKKAT
+482 GTNSFGSGLDKKKAT

>member
-65 DESGHKDESEDDID
+65 DESGHQDESEDDID

-123 EEPQVSEDIAAE
+123 EEPQVSEDIATE
-135 KDTEIE
+135 KDAEIE
-141 TQSDAEAEQSDA
+141 TQSDAEAEQSGA

-194 DGADEEQSDSD
+194 DGADEEQSDND
-205 IMSLSEDGA
+205 IMSLTEDGTA
-214 DEEQSDADIMSLSE
+214 DD
-228 DGADEEQSDIDL
+228 
-240 MSLIGD
+240 
-246 EESDSETAESGSIDD
+246 ESGSIDD
-261 MLGGLLDDFDENG
+261 MLGGLLDNFDKNG
-274 SIGDELEEQPE
+274 SIGDESEEQSK

-336 IPMQDEEDISN
+336 IPMQEEEDISN

-352 EEKEDNGEKQ
+352 EEKEDDGEKQ

-368 FGNVVTAEIAEA
+368 FGNVVTDEIAEA

-482 GTNSFGNGLDKKKAT
+482 GTNSFGSGLDKKKAT

-597 SKSQAYDILSLGS
+597 SKSQSYDILSLGS

>member
-16 NLDIGDNSGDEDF
+16 NPDIGDNSGDEDF

-65 DESGHKDESEDDID
+65 DESGHQDESEDDID

-141 TQSDAEAEQSDA
+141 TQSDAEAEQSGADIMSLSEDGADEEQSDA

-194 DGADEEQSDSD
+194 DGADEEQSDND
-205 IMSLSEDGA
+205 IMSLTEDGTA
-214 DEEQSDADIMSLSE
+214 DD
-228 DGADEEQSDIDL
+228 
-240 MSLIGD
+240 
-246 EESDSETAESGSIDD
+246 ESGSIDD
-261 MLGGLLDDFDENG
+261 MLGGLLDNFDKNG
-274 SIGDELEEQPE
+274 SIGDESEEQSK

-336 IPMQDEEDISN
+336 IPMQEEEDISN

-368 FGNVVTAEIAEA
+368 FGNVVTDEIAEA

-482 GTNSFGNGLDKKKAT
+482 GTNSFGSGLDKKKAT

-597 SKSQAYDILSLGS
+597 SKSQSYDILSLGS

>member
-16 NLDIGDNSGDEDF
+16 NPDIGDNSGDEDF

-65 DESGHKDESEDDID
+65 DESGHQDESEDDID

-141 TQSDAEAEQSDA
+141 TQSDAEAEQSGA

-163 DEEQSDADIMS
+163 DEEQPDNDIMS
-174 LSEDGADE
+174 LTEDGTAD
-182 EQSDA
+182 D
-187 DIMSLSE
+187 
-194 DGADEEQSDSD
+194 
-205 IMSLSEDGA
+205 
-214 DEEQSDADIMSLSE
+214 
-228 DGADEEQSDIDL
+228 
-240 MSLIGD
+240 
-246 EESDSETAESGSIDD
+246 ESGSIDD
-261 MLGGLLDDFDENG
+261 MLGGLLDNFDKNG
-274 SIGDELEEQPE
+274 SIGDESEEQSK

-327 IPDISEIPD
+327 IPDISDIPD
-336 IPMQDEEDISN
+336 IPMQEEEDISN

-352 EEKEDNGEKQ
+352 EEKEDDGEKQ

-368 FGNVVTAEIAEA
+368 FGNVVTDEIAEA

-482 GTNSFGNGLDKKKAT
+482 GTNSFGSGLDKKKAT

>member
-16 NLDIGDNSGDEDF
+16 NPDIGDNSGDEDF

-65 DESGHKDESEDDID
+65 DESGHQDESEDDID

-141 TQSDAEAEQSDA
+141 TQSDAEAEQSGA

-194 DGADEEQSDSD
+194 DGADEEQSDND
-205 IMSLSEDGA
+205 IMSLTEDGTA
-214 DEEQSDADIMSLSE
+214 DD
-228 DGADEEQSDIDL
+228 
-240 MSLIGD
+240 
-246 EESDSETAESGSIDD
+246 ESGSIDD
-261 MLGGLLDDFDENG
+261 MLGGLLDNFDKNG
-274 SIGDELEEQPE
+274 SIGDESEEQSK

-336 IPMQDEEDISN
+336 IPMQEEEDISN

-352 EEKEDNGEKQ
+352 EEKEDDGEKQ

-368 FGNVVTAEIAEA
+368 FGNVVTDEIAEA

-482 GTNSFGNGLDKKKAT
+482 GTNSFGSGLDKKKAT

-597 SKSQAYDILSLGS
+597 SKSQSYDILSLGS